1 MKKYIII
8 CMIITI
14 ILTSI
19 CYADDT
25 QKIELVIGSKEA
37 KVNGVTKTMDIAP
50 TIDAQSNRT
59 LVPVRFL
66 TENLGFK
73 VIWYKES
80 KVISLYKIEKLELN
94 KTKVTNIVLQLD
106 NPTCAGFG
114 GTFKNI
120 PQLYNASEDEIVTE
134 FELEHINNYKDTKY
148 QLTGILELE
157 QAPKLLDG
165 YTMVPVRIL
174 FEEMGY
180 KVDWNKET
188 QVISIYK

>member
-25 QKIELVIGSKEA
+25 QKMELVIGSKEA

-94 KTKVTNIVLQLD
+94 KTKVTNIVL
-106 NPTCAGFG
+106 
-114 GTFKNI
+114 
-120 PQLYNASEDEIVTE
+120 
-134 FELEHINNYKDTKY
+134 
-148 QLTGILELE
+148 
-157 QAPKLLDG
+157 
-165 YTMVPVRIL
+165 
-174 FEEMGY
+174 
-180 KVDWNKET
+180 
-188 QVISIYK
+188 